1 MFQFDDCGIVIRS
14 TASQR
19 GLSVR
24 QVTKLIKVN
33 IDMALENL
41 NCISGILFY
50 QVISELIWPYKT

>member
-1 MFQFDDCGIVIRS
+1 MFEFDDFGIVIHS

-24 QVTKLIKVN
+24 QVTKPIKVN
-33 IDMALENL
+33 VDMAFENL
-41 NCISGILFY
+41 NYISGIVFY

>member
-1 MFQFDDCGIVIRS
+1 MFQFDNCGKVIRS

-24 QVTKLIKVN
+24 QVTKPIKVN
-33 IDMALENL
+33 VDMAFENL
-41 NCISGILFY
+41 NYISGIVFY